1 MSLRI
6 GKYISMLAV
15 IVFSAAIVSACSSPS
30 QQEPSIS
37 TNESIESFDQI
48 PESEMVLEEA
58 PPQAKGADT
67 PEKNLQASLAQSV
80 PAPSLKESLA
90 IGIGGGY
97 EPAAP
102 VPVIESKFEP
112 IPTPDPALA
121 VAPQIG
127 AVAPNFTL
135 QTTNGEEVKLHDLRG
150 EAVMVNY
157 WVTWCIPCIEE
168 MPILEKLHR
177 EYQEQGFTMLS
188 VNGIAQDD
196 MNTVMATLD
205 EFNVTF
211 PVALDEGD
219 AVYNE
224 FQVRFMPTTF
234 FIDKH
239 GVIQHIQLGST
250 SEEGFR
256 TQIEELLSEQL

>member
-1 MSLRI
+1 LNSRI
-6 GKYISMLAV
+6 GKHISVLVV
-15 IVFSAAIVSACSSPS
+15 IAFSAAIISACSSPN
-30 QQEPSIS
+30 QQEFSIS
-37 TNESIESFDQI
+37 ANETIESFDQM
-48 PESEMVLEEA
+48 PEPEQVLEESA
-58 PPQAKGADT
+58 PLAKGVYT
-67 PEKNLQASLAQSV
+67 PENNPPVSPAQAIA
-80 PAPSLKESLA
+80 APSSKESPQF
-90 IGIGGGY
+90 GIGGGY
-97 EPAAP
+97 EPENSAP
-102 VPVIESKFEP
+102 VIGSEP
-112 IPTPDPALA
+112 PATPDPALA

-135 QTTNGEEVKLHDLRG
+135 QTINGEEVKLDDLRG

-157 WVTWCIPCIEE
+157 WVTWCIPCLEE

-177 EYQEQGFTMLS
+177 EYQEQGFTLLS

-196 MNTVMATLD
+196 MNTVMSTLD

-234 FIDKH
+234 FIDKQ

-256 TQIEELLSEQL
+256 TQIEELLSGEL

>member
-1 MSLRI
+1 MNSRI
-6 GKYISMLAV
+6 GKYISMVTV
-15 IVFSAAIVSACSSPS
+15 IVFSAAIISACSSPD
-30 QQEPSIS
+30 QQDQTTITTEPTEHDAQLPEQAIVLV
-37 TNESIESFDQI
+37 
-48 PESEMVLEEA
+48 ESE
-58 PPQAKGADT
+58 PPAKSVHT
-67 PEKNLQASLAQSV
+67 PENNLVVSPAQAVA
-80 PAPSLKESLA
+80 APNSKESPQF
-90 IGIGGGY
+90 GIGGGY
-97 EPAAP
+97 EPENSA
-102 VPVIESKFEP
+102 PVIESEP
-112 IPTPDPALA
+112 APTPDPALA

-135 QTTNGEEVKLHDLRG
+135 QTISGEEVKLHDLRG

-157 WVTWCIPCIEE
+157 WVTWCIPCMEE

-177 EYQEQGFTMLS
+177 EYQEQGFTLLS
-188 VNGIAQDD
+188 INGIAQDD
-196 MNTVMATLD
+196 MNTVMAALD

-211 PVALDEGD
+211 PVALDERD

-239 GVIQHIQLGST
+239 GIIQHIQLGST

-256 TQIEELLSEQL
+256 TQIEELLSGEL

>member
-1 MSLRI
+1 MNSRI
-6 GKYISMLAV
+6 GKHISMLVVIAFSAV
-15 IVFSAAIVSACSSPS
+15 IISACSSPT
-30 QQEPSIS
+30 QQESAIS
-37 TNESIESFDQI
+37 ANETIESFDQV
-48 PESEMVLEEA
+48 PEPEQVLEESA
-58 PPQAKGADT
+58 PLAKEVYT
-67 PEKNLQASLAQSV
+67 PETNLQVSPAQAV
-80 PAPSLKESLA
+80 AAPNAKESPQF
-90 IGIGGGY
+90 GIGGGY
-97 EPAAP
+97 EPENSAP
-102 VPVIESKFEP
+102 VIGSEP
-112 IPTPDPALA
+112 PATPDPALA

-135 QTTNGEEVKLHDLRG
+135 HTINGEEVKLDDLRG

-157 WVTWCIPCIEE
+157 WVTWCIPCLEE

-177 EYQEQGFTMLS
+177 EYQEQGFTLLS

-196 MNTVMATLD
+196 MNTVMSTLD

-256 TQIEELLSEQL
+256 TQIEELLAGEL